1 MKGKAWKK
9 EINGKGKT
17 LRGQDE
23 GKGRGRG
30 GRGSWIKGGRL
41 CSESNTHLQ
50 DCTLDFGR
58 TTANRKKRF
67 SA

>member
-23 GKGRGRG
+23 GGRG
-30 GRGSWIKGGRL
+30 GGGAAG
-41 CSESNTHLQ
+41 EA
-50 DCTLDFGR
+50 G
-58 TTANRKKRF
+58 
-67 SA
+67 